1 MSVTE
6 VVRLMDRL
14 IELHQTLLEGAMQ
27 KTEILKEGSI
37 DKLQTLLVQ
46 ERKTVQALEQAE
58 KKRQHAVKKWFSYRN
73 IPVHPTVTAMLEHI
87 TDETEKND
95 LEAKA
100 IALIEVITRLKKQEH
115 LNQEL
120 LRQSMQ
126 FVQMSLD
133 MIQPTLEHMNYGQ
146 RAQKMPERS
155 MFDSKA

>member
-1 MSVTE
+1 
-6 VVRLMDRL
+6 MDRL
-14 IELHQTLLEGAMQ
+14 IELYQTLLEGAMQ

-46 ERKTVQALEQAE
+46 ERKTVQALEQPE

-73 IPVHPTVTAMLEHI
+73 ITVHPTVTGMLEQI
-87 TDETEKND
+87 TNETEKKD

-146 RAQKMPERS
+146 RAQKMP
-155 MFDSKA
+155 